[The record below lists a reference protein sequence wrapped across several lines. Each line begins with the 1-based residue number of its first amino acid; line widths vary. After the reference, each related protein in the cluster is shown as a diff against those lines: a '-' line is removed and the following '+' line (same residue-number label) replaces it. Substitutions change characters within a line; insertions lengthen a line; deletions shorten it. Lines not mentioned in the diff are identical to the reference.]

1 MELNDADYISEEVK
15 QYVEEIEE
23 MRANL
28 DRKEYLLQYCE
39 QRNTEMEK
47 LLKKRAGSD
56 EYIKKRLDHLAI
68 EPDKERT
75 IRNVVEDLSLI
86 KEENEGL
93 RRENKALKEQLDYAI
108 SNDTGSNV
116 NEMTIFANNIKP
128 TPQLED
134 LDRLKNQTKSK
145 DLYMRKLEEM
155 IRSYMEKL
163 EKFKD
168 DLKACKNENSL
179 LKDQVSYSNDLSE
192 KLKKALVKYK
202 TKCEE
207 LEQKI
212 NDKGV
217 KVWVKENTGVMR
229 VNAADIVAKQAES
242 DGDNSDNDL
251 DDIKVDLNTSGDKK
265 DAKTDTKKRQE
276 RVIDEFAP
284 HENSFGEENGE
295 NKLDF
300 HFPDESTIVINPDHD
315 EHESGEEDA

>member
-1 MELNDADYISEEVK
+1 
-15 QYVEEIEE
+15 
-23 MRANL
+23 
-28 DRKEYLLQYCE
+28 
-39 QRNTEMEK
+39 MEK

-75 IRNVVEDLSLI
+75 IRNVVEDLTLVR
-86 KEENEGL
+86 EENDSL
-93 RRENKALKEQLDYAI
+93 KRENKALKEQLDYAI

-128 TPQLED
+128 SPQFED
-134 LDRLKNQTKSK
+134 LDRLRNQTKSK

-179 LKDQVSYSNDLSE
+179 LKDQVSYSNNLSE

-229 VNAADIVAKQAES
+229 VNAADIVAKQAEM
-242 DGDNSDNDL
+242 DGDDSDNDL
-251 DDIKVDLNTSGDKK
+251 EDIKVDLNTVTDDKK
-265 DAKTDTKKRQE
+265 NTKGKQE

-284 HENSFGEENGE
+284 NENSFGEENGG